1 MREEV
6 CKGRLSVVGGRVGGK
21 SRVGDVRESEGSLV
35 PLWGNDKGRLEF
47 GVGEGAAKRSEV
59 LERGGEEKA
68 VQVFNSFV

>member
-6 CKGRLSVVGGRVGGK
+6 CERRLSVVGGGVGGK
-21 SRVGDVRESEGSLV
+21 SRVRDVKESEGSLV

-47 GVGEGAAKRSEV
+47 GVGEGEAKRSEV
-59 LERGGEEKA
+59 LKRGGKEKA